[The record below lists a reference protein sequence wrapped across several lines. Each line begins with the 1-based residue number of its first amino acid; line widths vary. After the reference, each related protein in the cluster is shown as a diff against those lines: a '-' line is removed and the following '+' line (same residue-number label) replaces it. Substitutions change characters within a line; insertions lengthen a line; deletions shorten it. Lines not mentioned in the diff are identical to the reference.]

1 MFAFD
6 QLPKRLHEELYQC
19 INMELPHEDIYL
31 NCSVLAEETPL
42 HFDAVPT
49 MERSALLNPH
59 VDWGH
64 LVLIM
69 QLAPSFPIEKLAEAL
84 ADACKLEGWIFSDHT
99 KK

>member
-1 MFAFD
+1 
-6 QLPKRLHEELYQC
+6 
-19 INMELPHEDIYL
+19 MELPHEDIYL

-64 LVLIM
+64 LALIM